1 MRKKITAILLAI
13 IAVLLSAD
21 IIIHILPVVSSMIQ
35 SSSCAGYTE
44 FQNERI
50 DVWITSFKEDA
61 GKYYPYLCISE
72 ENLSGGPIMDRV
84 YLWCESDEK
93 AYFIGYDNRYIVI
106 NETDCT
112 YVAANDLNGF
122 SEPDQTVLKQ
132 MEQRSDL
139 FLTSDYL
146 TSCLNGGQDYQNKGR
161 YAADS

>member
-1 MRKKITAILLAI
+1 MRKKITVILLTV

-35 SSSCAGYTE
+35 SSSYAGYTE

-50 DVWITSFKEDA
+50 DVWITSFKENE

-72 ENLSGGPIMDRV
+72 ENLSGGPIIDRI

-122 SEPDQTVLKQ
+122 SEADQTVLKQ

-146 TSCLNGGQDYQNKGR
+146 TSCLNGHQDYQNKGR

>member
-1 MRKKITAILLAI
+1 MRKKSLSYFFAI
-13 IAVLLSAD
+13 IAFACFID
-21 IIIHILPVVSSMIQ
+21 ILIHIIPVVSSMIQ
-35 SSSCAGYTE
+35 SSSYAGYTE

-50 DVWITSFKEDA
+50 DVWITSFKEDE

-72 ENLSGGPIMDRV
+72 ENLSGGPIIDRI

-122 SEPDQTVLKQ
+122 SEADQTVLKQ

-146 TSCLNGGQDYQNKGR
+146 TSCLNGHQDYQNKGR